1 MKEKTDEIKNLKDVN
16 GYGMGNNETLIVY
29 MERDNLSTRNRIS
42 EILIDSRYE
51 IKVIGEIKSLI
62 VKWKHL

>member
-1 MKEKTDEIKNLKDVN
+1 MKEKTDEIKKLKDVN

>member
-1 MKEKTDEIKNLKDVN
+1 MKEKTDEIKKLKDVN

-29 MERDNLSTRNRIS
+29 MEQENLSTRNRIS

-51 IKVIGEIKSLI
+51 IKVIGEIKLQQTNG
-62 VKWKHL
+62 